1 MRPSPSPTTVSAAK
15 PKIRPPLTTL
25 VTRLTEI
32 IFSRRPSLRSSSGA
46 FACILAITDFSLK
59 FKTGFTRRFGQ
70 SAHTAMITET
80 GTVKCKR
87 FNAGG
92 LRLLGDAM
100 PNKGCGGYIAAFG
113 RQLLTHLCFQ
123 RGSAGKNLSTA
134 GRKYL
139 RIEMRICTMHRQ
151 PMHIQPGNSGARTG
165 SAPDAS
171 LLFIHHAP
179 ISSSFLSESPSHWR
193 NARPRPYTVLAG
205 GNGAHSQRLVRLAAY
220 RCL

>member
-25 VTRLTEI
+25 VTRLTEM
-32 IFSRRPSLRSSSGA
+32 
-46 FACILAITDFSLK
+46 TFSLK

-100 PNKGCGGYIAAFG
+100 PNKGCGSYIAAFG

>member
-25 VTRLTEI
+25 VTRLTES
-32 IFSRRPSLRSSSGA
+32 IFSR
-46 FACILAITDFSLK
+46 K

-100 PNKGCGGYIAAFG
+100 PNKGCCGYIAAFG
-113 RQLLTHLCFQ
+113 RQLLTHLFFP
-123 RGSAGKNLSTA
+123 RGNDGKSWRSA
-134 GRKYL
+134 GRKYV
-139 RIEMRICTMHRQ
+139 RREVRICTMDRQ
-151 PMHIQPGNSGARTG
+151 LMHIQPGNFGARTG
-165 SAPDAS
+165 SAADA
-171 LLFIHHAP
+171 
-179 ISSSFLSESPSHWR
+179 
-193 NARPRPYTVLAG
+193 
-205 GNGAHSQRLVRLAAY
+205 RLVCIHDAP
-220 RCL
+220 